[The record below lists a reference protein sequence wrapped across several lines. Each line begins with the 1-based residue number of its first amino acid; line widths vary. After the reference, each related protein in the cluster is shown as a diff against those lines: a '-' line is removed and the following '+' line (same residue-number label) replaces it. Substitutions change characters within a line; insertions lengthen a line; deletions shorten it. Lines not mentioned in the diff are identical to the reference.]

1 MTTIALESLGKTVR
15 DQVLQA
21 LQGPVLVTDDGKPI
35 LVVRSLLDDEA
46 VDDLI
51 AQHPAFKASIE
62 RARQQKATGKVKTLA
77 ELREKYTAEP

>member
-1 MTTIALESLGKTVR
+1 MTTMALESLSKTVR

-62 RARQQKATGKVKTLA
+62 RARQQEATGKVKTLA
-77 ELREKYTAEP
+77 ELREKYKIQ

>member
-1 MTTIALESLGKTVR
+1 MTTIALESLSKTVR
-15 DQVLQA
+15 DQVLRA
-21 LQGPVLVTDDGKPI
+21 LQEPVLVTDDGRPI

-62 RARQQKATGKVKTLA
+62 RARQHKATGKVKTLA
-77 ELREKYTAEP
+77 ELREKYNVE

>member
-1 MTTIALESLGKTVR
+1 MTTIALENLSKTVR

-62 RARQQKATGKVKTLA
+62 QARQQKAMCKVKALA
-77 ELREKYTAEP
+77 ELREKYKVE

>member
-1 MTTIALESLGKTVR
+1 MTTIALESLSKSVR
-15 DQVLQA
+15 AQVFRA
-21 LQGPVLVTDDGKPI
+21 LQEPVLVTDEGKPI
-35 LVVRSLLDDEA
+35 LVVRSLWDDEA

-62 RARQQKATGKVKTLA
+62 RARQQKATGKVKLLA

>member
-1 MTTIALESLGKTVR
+1 MTTIVLESLSKAVR

-21 LQGPVLVTDDGKPI
+21 LQKPVLVTDDGKPI

-46 VDDLI
+46 VDDFI

-62 RARQQKATGKVKTLA
+62 RARQQKAAGKVKSLA
-77 ELREKYTAEP
+77 ELREKYEAE